1 MFFFNLKEK
10 NMNKKFKKKVKII
23 IEGKINE

>member
-10 NMNKKFKKKVKII
+10 NINKKFKKKVKII